1 MIGAACGGEGKI
13 TWTVIT
19 NKSGVQKQKKFCV
32 EKRIFGVNFR
42 SVANLVLKKFGKFV
56 LIV

>member
-19 NKSGVQKQKKFCV
+19 NKSGVEKQKKFCV
-32 EKRIFGVNFR
+32 EKDFFG
-42 SVANLVLKKFGKFV
+42 
-56 LIV
+56 

>member
-19 NKSGVQKQKKFCV
+19 NKSRV
-32 EKRIFGVNFR
+32 EKNKRNSVQR
-42 SVANLVLKKFGKFV
+42 SE
-56 LIV
+56 

>member
-19 NKSGVQKQKKFCV
+19 NKSGVEKQKKFCV
-32 EKRIFGVNFR
+32 EKRFSWVNFR
-42 SVANLVLKKFGKFV
+42 SGAKCF
-56 LIV
+56 